1 MGGTSHGRRISWHIS
16 WKTSRMQSS
25 RRACRDRAGRH
36 RACMRRTSGSRGR
49 GGALWLN
56 RSLLLQCYGHRGRDI
71 AFSKLRR
78 LNRQGH
84 PVVSTTASTRRRLND
99 STSHENPRF
108 NSLGHPPFALI
119 AAQPSAPAPPH
130 VCREQAKHPCIAY
143 RTHSA
148 RAGPLPVPEHARTPV
163 SPLARR
169 RRPQVLTHFCSQTRD
184 SSSNSYTAIDKPLY
198 PGPATEGVN
207 FTTSCNFA
215 FVRYIRAWSSF
226 RCGPQWVC
234 ADIKLWSWNFT
245 LSCG

>member
-1 MGGTSHGRRISWHIS
+1 MWMHANACEMCDETRCGGTSHGRRISWHIS
-16 WKTSRMQSS
+16 WKTSRRQAS

-130 VCREQAKHPCIAY
+130 MCGEQAKHPCIAY
-143 RTHSA
+143 RTNSA
-148 RAGPLPVPEHARTPV
+148 RAGPHPIPEHAR
-163 SPLARR
+163 SPLPPLAAPAR
-169 RRPQVLTHFCSQTRD
+169 P
-184 SSSNSYTAIDKPLY
+184 
-198 PGPATEGVN
+198 
-207 FTTSCNFA
+207 
-215 FVRYIRAWSSF
+215 
-226 RCGPQWVC
+226 
-234 ADIKLWSWNFT
+234 
-245 LSCG
+245 